1 MVSIQEKIGFCL
13 NLSVWWRKEWI
24 MNEGVLQQKS
34 AWDFSQQSG
43 DFTSQ
48 VISSTETGLLQA
60 FLWVNDSHKVGLNGE
75 MCLFI
80 CPKLLPKRFGCCNP
94 GLAQHVLSSSAMP
107 TAPTAPQSQPWLPH
121 DVVTLTPQDK
131 DVD

>member
-1 MVSIQEKIGFCL
+1 MRVFL
-13 NLSVWWRKEWI
+13 NKRVHGI
-24 MNEGVLQQKS
+24 
-34 AWDFSQQSG
+34 FSQQSG

-80 CPKLLPKRFGCCNP
+80 CPNLPPKRFGCCNP

-107 TAPTAPQSQPWLPH
+107 TAPQSQPWLPH
-121 DVVTLTPQDK
+121 DMVIVTLTPQDMF
-131 DVD
+131 VGF